1 MSFHTELS
9 NVCYEFSVKSEHKEA
24 EQLQNFRRLNTPPD
38 VRRAANIYG
47 DTSSV
52 FSSKT
57 NNQYNLPECL
67 RVLNLVKAGAFRSV
81 RCFCERASHK
91 ISKISG

>member
-1 MSFHTELS
+1 MSFDTELS

-24 EQLQNFRRLNTPPD
+24 EQLQNFRRLNTPPH
-38 VRRAANIYG
+38 VRHAANIYG
-47 DTSSV
+47 DTSGV

-67 RVLNLVKAGAFRSV
+67 RVLNLVKAGAFALCKMFLRKSLP
-81 RCFCERASHK
+81 
-91 ISKISG
+91 